1 MIQQS
6 QYRPLGASGLTVSPV
21 GVGTNR
27 WALGTNTAG
36 AFQAFQA
43 SVDAGVDFFDTAE
56 IYSGGNSERL
66 LGTCREQDRRPVLL
80 ASKFAPLPT
89 RLTRR
94 QFLRALDASL
104 GRLGV
109 QTIDLYYVHW
119 PFTLLRIE
127 SLMEWMAQAVE
138 TGKIRAVG
146 VSNYSAM
153 QMRRA
158 AERLARYQIP
168 LAANE
173 VHYSLVHRQPEVN
186 GVLEA
191 CRDLQ
196 VALVAYRP
204 LEGGQLTP
212 SAARGA
218 SAVQPA
224 ALVRN
229 GKTPSPLEEA
239 LKAIA
244 QQHGTS
250 VSQVILNWLLKRDAH
265 VIPIPGTTSARHAL
279 ENAETLTW
287 NLSDDEFAAIDE
299 VSAPGKSE
307 RRSRERSQA

>member
-1 MIQQS
+1 MIHQS
-6 QYRPLGASGLTVSPV
+6 QYRPLGTSGLTVSPL

-43 SVDAGVDFFDTAE
+43 SVDAGVNFFDTAE
-56 IYSGGNSERL
+56 VYSGGNSERL
-66 LGTCREQDRRPVLL
+66 LGTCIQQDRRPVLL

-89 RLTRR
+89 RLSRR
-94 QFLRALDASL
+94 QFLQALDASL

-119 PFTLLRIE
+119 PFSLLRIE
-127 SLMEWMAQAVE
+127 TLMDWMAQVVE
-138 TGKIRAVG
+138 AGKIRAVG
-146 VSNYSAM
+146 VSNFSAS

-158 AERLARYQIP
+158 AERLAQHQIP

-173 VHYSLVHRQPEVN
+173 VHYSLAHRQPEVN

-204 LEGGQLTP
+204 LEGGQLTS
-212 SAARGA
+212 SAPRYA
-218 SAVQPA
+218 SAGPSSA
-224 ALVRN
+224 TGRN
-229 GKTPSPLEEA
+229 GAAPSKLQEA
-239 LKAIA
+239 LQAIA
-244 QQHGTS
+244 RQHDKS
-250 VSQVILNWLLKRDAH
+250 VNQVVLNWLLRRDTH

-279 ENAETLTW
+279 ENADTLTW
-287 NLSDDEFAAIDE
+287 ILSDEEYSAVDEA
-299 VSAPGKSE
+299 SAPQKHE
-307 RRSRERSQA
+307 HRSRERR